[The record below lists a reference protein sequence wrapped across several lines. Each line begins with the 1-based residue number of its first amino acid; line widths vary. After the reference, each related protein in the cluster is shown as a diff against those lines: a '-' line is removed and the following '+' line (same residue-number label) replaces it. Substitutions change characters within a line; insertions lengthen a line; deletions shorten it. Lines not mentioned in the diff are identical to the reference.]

1 MNLCRS
7 PEFYGRIRCVM
18 FCVVAL
24 CLLTAA
30 SWLAPGP
37 FRKQERN
44 WKIFYE
50 NSKIHTYNMQHL
62 PLPRYVYYY
71 AVTVQHFGITTT

>member
-7 PEFYGRIRCVM
+7 SEFYGQIRCVM
-18 FCVVAL
+18 FCVVTL
-24 CLLTAA
+24 CLSTAA
-30 SWLAPGP
+30 SSLAPGP

-50 NSKIHTYNMQHL
+50 SSKIHTYNMQHL